1 MKLKDCEQFGI
12 ILFYFGGII
21 LISGIKIGL
30 DSSVDG
36 KSLSST

>member
-1 MKLKDCEQFGI
+1 MKLKNCEQF
-12 ILFYFGGII
+12 GII
-21 LISGIKIGL
+21 LISGIKIDL